1 MEIRHLR
8 CSKIDGGLI
17 KYETIYSR
25 FDKFQFGPQDSTSD
39 GTFNSFFFI
48 YFVGG
53 NLVEND
59 TKGLERNVLTP
70 H

>member
-39 GTFNSFFFI
+39 GTFNSFFKYI
-48 YFVGG
+48 L
-53 NLVEND
+53 LVVIWLKMIQRD
-59 TKGLERNVLTP
+59 
-70 H
+70 